1 MEILKANDPYGLIKA
16 GEILLEG
23 DVIVYPTETFY
34 GLGVDPYNVAAV
46 KKLFDLKGRESNK
59 PISVLV
65 KDLFMLRQIVTSIPF
80 VATKLIEK
88 FWPGPLTIV
97 FEASEKLPDLLT
109 AGMGKIGV
117 RISSNPLTMGLIEA
131 IAMPITTTSA
141 NPSNAKPPVTVME
154 TINYFGESI
163 KLVLDGGV
171 LPGKLGSTVVDVT
184 KGEIEVIRVGE
195 LPIEAVCNK
204 EKKE

>member
-1 MEILKANDPYGLIKA
+1 MIKA
-16 GEILLEG
+16 CEVLLEG

-34 GLGVDPYNVAAV
+34 ALGVDPYNVAAI

-65 KDLFMLRQIVTSIPF
+65 KDLSMLRQIVNSIPS

-109 AGMGKIGV
+109 AATGKIGV

-141 NPSNAKPPVTVME
+141 NQSNAKAPVTVMD
-154 TINYFGESI
+154 TVNYFGEGL
-163 KLVLDGGV
+163 KLFLDGGE

-184 KGEIEVIRVGE
+184 KGEIEVIRAGE
-195 LPIEAVCNK
+195 LPIEVICNK
-204 EKKE
+204 ESGLFHFHQ